1 MTVNLIVNIYMDAV
15 LKHGLLMQA
24 LGIPMMKW
32 LEIWGEP
39 EVFGFFF
46 CEKPK
51 HVCINAT

>member
-1 MTVNLIVNIYMDAV
+1 MTVNLTVNIYMDAV

-39 EVFGFFF
+39 EVFFF

-51 HVCINAT
+51 HVCSNAT